1 MPIGASNTK
10 RKYTMQFSIPVDT
23 IKALLLAAAK
33 GDIRYYLN
41 AVCLDVAPDG
51 SAVAVSTNGH
61 IMLALPVDGEV
72 TEDGAA
78 PRRIVAG
85 QYVIP
90 RDVLE
95 GLKAPWKGGAA
106 TVTIDTA
113 AQTVTV
119 SLAGKS
125 AVSKLVDGKFPDW
138 RRVVPR
144 TVSGLVSQFNAE
156 YLTAFGKIHK
166 LLGGKYSPGILH
178 NGGDGG
184 NFVESAAR
192 VLLPGDAVGVLM
204 PMRGFDSATV
214 ENPAWLDYPAATD
227 TAAAA

>member
-1 MPIGASNTK
+1 MPIRASNTK

-23 IKALLLAAAK
+23 IKALLLAAGK

-61 IMLALPVDGEV
+61 ILLALPVERFDY
-72 TEDGAA
+72 GAHS
-78 PRRIVAG
+78 PIVAG
-85 QYVIP
+85 QYSIP

-95 GLKAPWKGGAA
+95 GIKAPIKKAA
-106 TVTIDTA
+106 AIVIIDTA

-125 AVSKLVDGKFPDW
+125 AVSKLVEGKFPDW

-144 TVSGLVSQFNAE
+144 TVSGLVSQFNTE
-156 YLTAFGKIHK
+156 YVAAFGKIHK
-166 LLGGKYSPGILH
+166 LLGGTYSPGIAH
-178 NGGDGG
+178 NGGIGDI
-184 NFVESAAR
+184 VHSAAR
-192 VLLPGDAVGVLM
+192 VLLPGEAVGVLM
-204 PMRGFDSATV
+204 PMNGAVPTEFQS
-214 ENPAWLDYPAATD
+214 PAWLDYPAATD

>member
-1 MPIGASNTK
+1 
-10 RKYTMQFSIPVDT
+10 MQFSIPVDT

-33 GDIRYYLN
+33 GDVRYYLN

-78 PRRIVAG
+78 PRRIVAN
-85 QYVIP
+85 QYIIP

-95 GLKAPWKGGAA
+95 GLKAPIKKAVA
-106 TVTIDTA
+106 IVIIDTA

-125 AVSKLVDGKFPDW
+125 AVSKLVDAKFPDW

-144 TVSGLVSQFNAE
+144 QVSGLVSQFNTE
-156 YLTAFGKIHK
+156 YVAVFGKIHK
-166 LLGGKYSPGILH
+166 LLGGAYSPGIMH
-178 NGGDGG
+178 NGGP
-184 NFVESAAR
+184 NESAAR
-192 VLLPGDAVGVLM
+192 VLLPRDAVGVLM
-204 PMRGFDSATV
+204 PIRAPENATV
-214 ENPAWLDYPAATD
+214 ENPAWLDSPAA
-227 TAAAA
+227 

>member
-1 MPIGASNTK
+1 
-10 RKYTMQFSIPVDT
+10 MQFSIPVDT

-51 SAVAVSTNGH
+51 SAVAVSTDGH
-61 IMLALPVDGEV
+61 IMLALPVERAED
-72 TEDGAA
+72 DGA
-78 PRRIVAG
+78 PRATVAG
-85 QYVIP
+85 QYVLP

-106 TVTIDTA
+106 TVSIDA
-113 AQTVTV
+113 GAKTVTV
-119 SLAGKS
+119 TVAGKASS
-125 AVSKLVDGKFPDW
+125 AALVDGKFPDW

-144 TVSGLVSQFNAE
+144 KVSGLVSQFNAE
-156 YLTAFGKIHK
+156 YVATFGKIHK

-178 NGGDGG
+178 NGGEH
-184 NFVESAAR
+184 ESAAR

-204 PMRGFDSATV
+204 PMRGPENATV

>member
-1 MPIGASNTK
+1 
-10 RKYTMQFSIPVDT
+10 MQFSIPVDT

-61 IMLALPVDGEV
+61 IMLALPVERAEDDGE
-72 TEDGAA
+72 
-78 PRRIVAG
+78 PRATVAG

-119 SLAGKS
+119 AVAGKASSS
-125 AVSKLVDGKFPDW
+125 ALVDGKFPEW

-144 TVSGLVSQFNAE
+144 KVSGLASQFNAE
-156 YLTAFGKIHK
+156 YVATFGKIHK
-166 LLGGKYSPGILH
+166 LLGGKFSPGILH

-192 VLLPGDAVGVLM
+192 VLLPGEAVGVLM
-204 PMRGFDSATV
+204 PMRGYDGATV

>member
-1 MPIGASNTK
+1 
-10 RKYTMQFSIPVDT
+10 MQFSIPVDT

-51 SAVAVSTNGH
+51 SAVAVATDGH
-61 IMLALPVDGEV
+61 IMLALPVERAEDDGE
-72 TEDGAA
+72 
-78 PRRIVAG
+78 PRATAAG

-106 TVTIDTA
+106 TVTIDA
-113 AQTVTV
+113 GAKTVTV
-119 SLAGKS
+119 TVAGKASSS
-125 AVSKLVDGKFPDW
+125 ALVDGKFPEW

-144 TVSGLVSQFNAE
+144 KVSGLASQFNAE
-156 YLTAFGKIHK
+156 YVATFGKIHK

-192 VLLPGDAVGVLM
+192 VLLPGEAVGVLM
-204 PMRGFDSATV
+204 PLRGYDGATV